1 MSTKSTS
8 KNAEIFNCIICHV
21 TCSKRSNYNLH
32 LLTARHKTSTEKA
45 QKEAQKN
52 AEIFNCTIC
61 HFKSCKKCNYDS
73 HLLTAKHKKST
84 ETATNPLVKNAEIF
98 SCVVCHVICR
108 RRSKYNSHLL
118 TAKHKKATETAIKN
132 AEKGAEKTAEKNAVI
147 FNYIDE
153 PVICSKTDQCNS
165 HLLTAEY
172 EKSTKT
178 ATNQPVKNAEIFN
191 CIECDVTPS
200 KIERCNSHEL
210 TSKPKKSTEKSQKNA
225 ESYCCECCGKT
236 YGGRSGLWR
245 HKKTCAPQAA
255 EHLHIPNSDVSLNV
269 ILEIVKQNQEFK
281 EILIEQNKENKKLQ
295 EQLLEITK
303 DGKIINNSNNYNNN
317 NYNNNTTN
325 NNFNLQ
331 LFLNETCKD
340 ALNIEDFVNQ
350 ISLQVSDLDMI
361 GKVGYVEGITSI
373 FLRNLKDMDI
383 CKRPIHCSDLKRETL
398 YVKDKDAWEKE
409 NRENIKIN
417 KAIKGIEHKNIQ
429 QLPRWKKENPEVDN
443 YDSETHLDYH
453 KIIIESMGGASSEDD
468 CKKREKIIRNIA
480 KETVIEK

>member
-1 MSTKSTS
+1 MTFLKYFAEKDLGIFSVDILSNKMSTEKMP
-8 KNAEIFNCIICHV
+8 KNPETFNCITCHF
-21 TCSKRSNYNLH
+21 TCSKRSNYISH
-32 LLTARHKTSTEKA
+32 LLTARHKTSTEIMP
-45 QKEAQKN
+45 KN
-52 AEIFNCTIC
+52 A
-61 HFKSCKKCNYDS
+61 KS
-73 HLLTAKHKKST
+73 H
-84 ETATNPLVKNAEIF
+84 
-98 SCVVCHVICR
+98 
-108 RRSKYNSHLL
+108 
-118 TAKHKKATETAIKN
+118 
-132 AEKGAEKTAEKNAVI
+132 
-147 FNYIDE
+147 
-153 PVICSKTDQCNS
+153 
-165 HLLTAEY
+165 
-172 EKSTKT
+172 
-178 ATNQPVKNAEIFN
+178 
-191 CIECDVTPS
+191 
-200 KIERCNSHEL
+200 
-210 TSKPKKSTEKSQKNA
+210 
-225 ESYCCECCGKT
+225 CCECCGKT
-236 YGGRSGLWR
+236 YRDRSGLWR

-303 DGKIINNSNNYNNN
+303 DGKIINNNN
-317 NYNNNTTN
+317 NNNTTN

-361 GKVGYVEGITSI
+361 GRVGYVEGITSI

-383 CKRPIHCSDLKRETL
+383 SKRPIHCSDLKRETL

-429 QLPRWKKENPEVDN
+429 QLPRWKKENPEVEN

-468 CKKREKIIRNIA
+468 SKKREKIIRNIA